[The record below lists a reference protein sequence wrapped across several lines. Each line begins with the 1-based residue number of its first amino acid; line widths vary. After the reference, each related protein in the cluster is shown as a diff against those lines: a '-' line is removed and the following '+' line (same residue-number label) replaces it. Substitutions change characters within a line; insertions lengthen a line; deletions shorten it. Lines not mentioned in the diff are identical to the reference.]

1 MSSRPTLTT
10 TSYAVLGLLA
20 VRPWSSYELT
30 RQMDRGLARFWPRA
44 ASKLYEE
51 PKKLASH
58 GLARASRRTAGRRS
72 RTVYTITAAGRRRL
86 AAWMAEPAS
95 GPALEAEQ
103 LLKVF
108 FAENGSKQDLLNVL
122 AGARRWAQQQTTANA
137 EIARSYVAG
146 EAAFPGRLAHT
157 LLVGRFLADFE
168 DMVAR
173 WAHWATGI
181 AEGWPDDISSAVA
194 DQPTLHYLAARDR
207 ESPERTIVQA
217 DTAPAGL
224 SGSPTGQT

>member
-1 MSSRPTLTT
+1 
-10 TSYAVLGLLA
+10 
-20 VRPWSSYELT
+20 
-30 RQMDRGLARFWPRA
+30 
-44 ASKLYEE
+44 
-51 PKKLASH
+51 
-58 GLARASRRTAGRRS
+58 
-72 RTVYTITAAGRRRL
+72 
-86 AAWMAEPAS
+86 
-95 GPALEAEQ
+95 
-103 LLKVF
+103 
-108 FAENGSKQDLLNVL
+108 
-122 AGARRWAQQQTTANA
+122 
-137 EIARSYVAG
+137 VAG